1 MAPLRRKVAFPR
13 NTFALHH
20 QHRTF
25 LGLQRTPAPKP
36 HMMGYLVL
44 QGLAVV
50 LIGDFAFATLA
61 GQKTIV
67 REIAQ
72 SAGLWADPKAF
83 EEVHTR
89 E

>member
-1 MAPLRRKVAFPR
+1 MSPLRRKLTFPR
-13 NTFALHH
+13 TKFALHH

-44 QGLAVV
+44 QGLAIV

-61 GQKTIV
+61 GQKTVV
-67 REIAQ
+67 REVAQ
-72 SAGLWADPKAF
+72 SAGLWQDPKAF
-83 EEVHTR
+83 GEVHK

>member
-1 MAPLRRKVAFPR
+1 MSPLRRKVGSPR
-13 NTFALHH
+13 KTFALHH

-61 GQKTIV
+61 GQKTVV
-67 REIAQ
+67 REVAQ
-72 SAGLWADPKAF
+72 TMGFWKEPKAF
-83 EEVHTR
+83 GEVHKD
-89 E
+89 